1 MSLNFYQMFLINF
14 KHILK
19 KDVLNLLEIY
29 ANNKTVIQ
37 RIIYLNM
44 VSFCF
49 LIRFVIKD
57 VLFNIINIF
66 NSIFLISCFFIVLN
80 LSSLLFYFFIYNKIS
95 SFVEN
100 VFIKNNISEKSNNV
114 LENNDF
120 LSLFKNIINNKSLD
134 SLITNLYKKDENKK
148 ENKKEEKKENK
159 IEEMNFNPIYDLFDS
174 DEEHK
179 KHEE

>member
-1 MSLNFYQMFLINF
+1 MFLTNF

-29 ANNKTVIQ
+29 SNNKTVIQ
-37 RIIYLNM
+37 RIIYLNV

-49 LIRFVIKD
+49 LIRFIIKD

-66 NSIFLISCFFIVLN
+66 NSIFLISCFFVALN

-95 SFVEN
+95 SFIEN
-100 VFIKNNISEKSNNV
+100 IFIKNNITEISNNV
-114 LENNDF
+114 FENNDF

-134 SLITNLYKKDENKK
+134 NLITNLSKEEEK
-148 ENKKEEKKENK
+148 ENKNEEAK
-159 IEEMNFNPIYDLFDS
+159 FNPIYDSFDS
-174 DEEHK
+174 EEEHE